1 MKLNRLNVQ
10 HRVSQPGHSAPP
22 GATKQFSKGRKQRP
36 LLNSSAVILQN
47 PKQT

>member
-22 GATKQFSKGRKQRP
+22 RGHQ
-36 LLNSSAVILQN
+36 AVFQG
-47 PKQT
+47 PQAEAFAK